1 MKSKES
7 NVLVA
12 LGQLRIT
19 TLDAERVSRSRDY
32 RMATSSWIV
41 APWEHQQRPT
51 PAPRKRAG

>member
-1 MKSKES
+1 MKASQSK
-7 NVLVA
+7 VLVA

-41 APWEHQQRPT
+41 APWEHRPE